1 MLPECAREVSQDSQ
15 LRAVLP
21 PWAQWEI
28 NQPTFY
34 RGRWEEE
41 EEIVA
46 DQFSF
51 DVVSEVNM
59 QELKNALDQAT
70 KEIKQ
75 RFDFKDSKTE
85 ITLKEKEKELVVVS
99 DDDYKLKAVHEIIKA
114 KCVKR
119 GVSLKAF
126 DYGEVEPAL
135 SGTVRQVAK
144 IQSGL
149 ASEKAKEITKAIK
162 DSKLK
167 VQGQIQG
174 EQVRV
179 LGKSKDELQSA
190 ITFLKGKDFG
200 IDLQFTNYR

>member
-1 MLPECAREVSQDSQ
+1 MA
-15 LRAVLP
+15 
-21 PWAQWEI
+21 
-28 NQPTFY
+28 
-34 RGRWEEE
+34 G
-41 EEIVA
+41 
-46 DQFSF
+46 QFSF

-85 ITLKEKEKELVVVS
+85 ITLKEKERELIVVS
-99 DDDYKLKAVHEIIKA
+99 DDEYKLKAVQDIIKT

-126 DYGEVEPAL
+126 EHGAIEPAL

-149 ASEKAKEITKAIK
+149 ASEKAKEISRAIK

-167 VQGQIQG
+167 AQAQIQG
-174 EQVRV
+174 EQVRI
-179 LGKSKDELQSA
+179 LSKSKDELQSVIA
-190 ITFLKGKDFG
+190 FLRGKDFG

>member
-1 MLPECAREVSQDSQ
+1 M
-15 LRAVLP
+15 
-21 PWAQWEI
+21 
-28 NQPTFY
+28 
-34 RGRWEEE
+34 
-41 EEIVA
+41 A

-51 DVVSEVNM
+51 DVVSEVNI

-75 RFDFKDSKTE
+75 RFDFKDSKTD
-85 ITLKEKEKELVVVS
+85 IALKEKEKELVVVS
-99 DDDYKLKAVHEIIKA
+99 DDEYKLKAVQEVIKA

-126 DYGEVEPAL
+126 TYGPVEPAL
-135 SGTVRQVAK
+135 SGMVRQVAK

-149 ASEKAKEITKAIK
+149 ASEKAKELSKAIK

-167 VQGQIQG
+167 VQAQIQG

-179 LGKSKDELQSA
+179 SSKSKDELQSA
-190 ITFLKGKDFG
+190 IAFLRGKDFG
-200 IDLQFTNYR
+200 VDLQYINYR

>member
-1 MLPECAREVSQDSQ
+1 M
-15 LRAVLP
+15 
-21 PWAQWEI
+21 
-28 NQPTFY
+28 
-34 RGRWEEE
+34 
-41 EEIVA
+41 A
-46 DQFSF
+46 DQYSF

-70 KEIKQ
+70 KEIRQ

-99 DDDYKLKAVHEIIKA
+99 DDDYKLKAVQDIIKG

-126 DYGEVEPAL
+126 DYGAVEPAL
-135 SGTVRQVAK
+135 NATVRQTAK

-162 DSKLK
+162 DSRLK
-167 VQGQIQG
+167 VQAQIQG

-179 LGKSKDELQSA
+179 LSKSKDELQSA
-190 ITFLKGKDFG
+190 IAFLKGKDFG
-200 IDLQFTNYR
+200 IDLQFANFR

>member
-1 MLPECAREVSQDSQ
+1 VEAD
-15 LRAVLP
+15 
-21 PWAQWEI
+21 
-28 NQPTFY
+28 
-34 RGRWEEE
+34 
-41 EEIVA
+41 VA

-85 ITLKEKEKELVVVS
+85 INLKEKEKELVVVS
-99 DDDYKLKAVHEIIKA
+99 DDDYKLKAVQDIIKA

-126 DYGEVEPAL
+126 DYGVPEPAL
-135 SGTVRQVAK
+135 SGTIRQTAK

-149 ASEKAKEITKAIK
+149 ASEKAKEISKAIK
-162 DSKLK
+162 DAKLK
-167 VQGQIQG
+167 VQAQIQG

-179 LGKSKDELQSA
+179 LSKSKDELQTA
-190 ITFLKGKDFG
+190 IAFLRGKDFG